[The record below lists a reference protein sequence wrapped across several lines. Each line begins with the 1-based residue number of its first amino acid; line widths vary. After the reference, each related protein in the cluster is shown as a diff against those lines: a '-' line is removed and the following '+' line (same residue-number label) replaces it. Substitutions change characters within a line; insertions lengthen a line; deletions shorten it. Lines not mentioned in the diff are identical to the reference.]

1 MRYLLIA
8 IVVCICVA
16 SCSSQRYYVVRHAEK
31 LVITKDSAGMMASN
45 PPLSE
50 PGKVRSF
57 VLRSELQ
64 HKKISHIFSTNY
76 LRTKSTAQPLSDT
89 IGIPIVI
96 YSPSRDSV
104 TAFDARLKALKGN
117 VLVVGHSNT
126 VDDIVNKL
134 TGRTDIPGDLSE
146 TEYDNLFI
154 VTKKGKKWL
163 FERKKY
169 GYPSNP

>member
-1 MRYLLIA
+1 MRYILIA
-8 IVVCICVA
+8 MAIWMTG
-16 SCSSQRYYVVRHAEK
+16 CSSQRYYVVRHAEK
-31 LVITKDSAGMMASN
+31 LAMTKDSAGMMVSN

-64 HKKISHIFSTNY
+64 NKKIAHIFSTNY
-76 LRTKSTAQPLSDT
+76 TRTKSTAQPLSDT
-89 IGIPIVI
+89 IGVPIVI
-96 YSPSRDSV
+96 YSPSRDS
-104 TAFDARLKALKGN
+104 AASFDARLKALKGN

-134 TGRTDIPGDLSE
+134 TGRTDVPGDLSE
-146 TEYDNLFI
+146 SEYDNLFI

-163 FERKKY
+163 FERRKY